1 MRPSNTATSSGSK
14 TFHGASPSMSSVSL
28 QDKCKYFCT
37 QLFALPE
44 HIHSRWLTSRH
55 RSRLLQLGQLKA
67 RECGAGTSSLRTK
80 FLVFRGALGVFPGRD
95 SARWECGAR
104 PGHLSA
110 KGRNSEK

>member
-1 MRPSNTATSSGSK
+1 MRPSNTTTSSGSK

-44 HIHSRWLTSRH
+44 HFHSRWLTSRH
-55 RSRLLQLGQLKA
+55 RARLLQLGQLKA

-80 FLVFRGALGVFPGRD
+80 FLVFAGRSAFSQVAIRQDGNVVRVPGT
-95 SARWECGAR
+95 
-104 PGHLSA
+104 
-110 KGRNSEK
+110 